1 MAQDLGVTVSLHPL
15 WGCLLHQQLSH
26 KDFLVLVESLEVH
39 QRFKGESRGGE
50 GVQYCQDYLIFV
62 LFELKIMERIFL
74 KALYGQGQN
83 LAKLKADIHDTNFF

>member
-39 QRFKGESRGGE
+39 QRFKGESRGE
-50 GVQYCQDYLIFV
+50 KEFNTARIIYYLSC
-62 LFELKIMERIFL
+62 LDSR
-74 KALYGQGQN
+74 
-83 LAKLKADIHDTNFF
+83 